1 MDWFQVAEAALKG
14 VMLLTILY
22 AIVLTLRV
30 VRWLWRLA
38 TGVSVD
44 QVARTTGAAAAH
56 VDEAARG
63 LAKNFK
69 DGWHSAKR

>member
-14 VMLLTILY
+14 VMLLIIFC
-22 AIVLTLRV
+22 IVTLAFRV
-30 VRWLWRLA
+30 VRWLWRLV

-69 DGWHSAKR
+69 DGWHSTKR